1 MTRSIALAPNRLDS
15 LARQAALPALILAAV
30 IVTIVV
36 PQFFPADGGP
46 TGLDN
51 SLDGHIHSSFDGHQW
66 LYRLLV
72 APSNNYI
79 VIPLQLGAAVWFG
92 YRRRWWAAGFMIV
105 GPELAILV
113 NSFALKPFWDRHL
126 HHYLAYPSG
135 HTVQLVAVVTALALI
150 SESTRARVTIVVIMA
165 VVLPAVL
172 VGMVGMGYHHP
183 TDVIGGTAAAIAM
196 VTAAYLPWRW
206 FAARQ
211 GERLGDTDEDL
222 SRTPPL
228 PR

>member
-1 MTRSIALAPNRLDS
+1 MTRSPAPH
-15 LARQAALPALILAAV
+15 LARQAALPALIIAAV
-30 IVTIVV
+30 IVTVVV

-51 SLDGHIHSSFDGHQW
+51 SLDGHIHSSFDAHQW
-66 LYRLLV
+66 LYRVLV

-79 VIPLQLGAAVWFG
+79 AIPLQLGAALRFA
-92 YRRRWWAAGFMIV
+92 YRRQWWATGFMII
-105 GPELAILV
+105 GPEVAIMV
-113 NSFALKPFWDRHL
+113 NSFALKPFWDRQL

-135 HTVQLVAVVTALALI
+135 HTVQLVAIVTALALV
-150 SESTRARVTIVVIMA
+150 SESTRARVTIVVVMA
-165 VVLPAVL
+165 VVLPVVL

-196 VTAAYLPWRW
+196 ASALYLPWRY
-206 FAARQ
+206 F
-211 GERLGDTDEDL
+211 TH
-222 SRTPPL
+222 TPPP